1 VDCPSAAGVDRLDDL
16 VARSN
21 SHRHDPA
28 ALQRFGRET
37 PLNKNS
43 RWAVETMGALLVLAA
58 LAVFF
63 ASPSHTAGIVVALLV
78 MAGLLLT
85 CF

>member
-1 VDCPSAAGVDRLDDL
+1 VTR
-16 VARSN
+16 N
-21 SHRHDPA
+21 SHRHNPA
-28 ALQRFGRET
+28 APHRLGRET
-37 PLNKNS
+37 PSNKTS
-43 RWAVETMGALLVLAA
+43 RYALETTGALLVLAA
-58 LAVFF
+58 LAVLF